1 MFYTTIILNCVGQL
15 ISRFSHFI
23 CTVPASSYKLLQPLK
38 GRMRPV
44 IIGGGGGGGGAELVM

>member
-44 IIGGGGGGGGAELVM
+44 IIGGGGGGGAELVM